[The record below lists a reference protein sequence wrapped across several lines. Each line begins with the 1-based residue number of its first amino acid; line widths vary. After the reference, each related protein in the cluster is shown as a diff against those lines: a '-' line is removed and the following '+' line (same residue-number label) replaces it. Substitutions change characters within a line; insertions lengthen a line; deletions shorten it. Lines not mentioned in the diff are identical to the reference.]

1 MRTIFFYCYWSTL
14 NRSVWY
20 SILFVIHLLIYLCY
34 TLINL
39 PEFILFDDGQQVF
52 ITVGIN
58 LCLIREILV
67 FKVTEIYYCSTYM

>member
-1 MRTIFFYCYWSTL
+1 
-14 NRSVWY
+14 
-20 SILFVIHLLIYLCY
+20 LLIYLCY